1 MLNKISNT
9 ALDLYRSLPN
19 FRLDSAEN
27 IVKKCSKLAYP
38 IIALIAIE
46 GLPKAISGPVAYAG
60 CFAACVALTLGGFA
74 PACAYA
80 CAPALAAPTP

>member
-1 MLNKISNT
+1 MISKIT
-9 ALDLYRSLPN
+9 TKACDLYHSMPTL
-19 FRLDSAEN
+19 RLDSAEN

-38 IIALIAIE
+38 IIALVAIE
-46 GLPKAISGPVAYAG
+46 GLPRAVSGPVAYAG
-60 CFAACVALTLGGFA
+60 CFAACMALTMGGFA